1 MLPELEVPFM
11 RRAAIASSFP
21 NLAVAGL
28 MAGLSVG
35 AGLLAGCPDR
45 SISKVD
51 PLQGRVEF
59 KDIPVTVN
67 RDIDLLFL
75 VDDSPS
81 MGDKQS
87 NLADNFPEFINVLK
101 EIPGGL
107 PNVHI
112 AVVTSDMGTKGAA
125 DPAAGAG
132 IGMPGQGGCSGTGKN
147 GVMQLFGAP
156 VTGTSFISDVDDATA
171 PNGRKVNYTGKL
183 EDVFATMA
191 KAGAGGCGFEQHLEA
206 MKQALQ
212 ENLHPANAGFLR
224 PDAYLAVVIIAD
236 EDDCSLAH
244 STLLASNESGPL
256 GPLQSFRCTRF
267 GVVCDTNGTTP
278 DAMNVVNVKDKCHP
292 NEDSAYLTKISDYV
306 TFLKG
311 LKPADPSKVI
321 VAGIIGTTDHVETEL
336 RAPPGSTTKIPALA
350 HSCNYP
356 GRTGIEVADPPIRL
370 KFFLDQ
376 FPNRST
382 FATICDRNLSKA
394 LNQIGDLLKTVLGDP
409 CIEGTL
415 VGPPYECSVSS
426 VTDPGKATE
435 VETIMPKCN
444 PEDGTGATMP
454 CWHLVAEPASCPN
467 ADHLTLK
474 IEQEDMLRANNMDTH
489 VLANCV
495 TQVTDAPL

>member
-1 MLPELEVPFM
+1 M

-28 MAGLSVG
+28 VAGLSVG
-35 AGLLAGCPDR
+35 VGLLAGCPDR
-45 SISKVD
+45 SISKID

-81 MGDKQS
+81 MADKQT
-87 NLADNFPEFINVLK
+87 NLAANFPQFIKVLQT
-101 EIPGGL
+101 IPGGL

-112 AVVTSDMGTKGAA
+112 AVVTSDMGTKGAGDA
-125 DPAAGAG
+125 AAGAG
-132 IGMPGQGGCSGTGKN
+132 IGMLGQGGCSGLGKN
-147 GVMQLFGAP
+147 GEMQLFGAP
-156 VTGTSFISDVDDATA
+156 VSGGPFISDVDDATA

-183 EDVFATMA
+183 EDAFATMA

-206 MKQALQ
+206 VKQALQ
-212 ENLHPANAGFLR
+212 ENLHPTNKGFLR

-267 GVVCDTNGTTP
+267 GVLCNVNGTTS
-278 DAMNVVNVKDKCHP
+278 DTMNVVNVKDKCHP
-292 NEDSAYLTKISDYV
+292 NDDSAYLTKVSDYA

-311 LKPADPSKVI
+311 LKPDDPSKVI
-321 VAGIIGTTDHVETEL
+321 VAGIIGVPVPGMSLHVETEL
-336 RAPPGSTTKIPALA
+336 RAPPGSTTKIPALT
-350 HSCNYP
+350 HSCNYN
-356 GRTGIEVADPPIRL
+356 GATGLEVADPPIRL

-382 FATICDRNLSKA
+382 SATICQQDLSGG
-394 LNQIGDLLKTVLGDP
+394 LTQIGDLLKTVIGDP
-409 CIEGTL
+409 CIEGKL

-426 VTDPGKATE
+426 VTDPGKATQI
-435 VETIMPKCN
+435 ETIMPKCN
-444 PEDGTGATMP
+444 PEDGSGTSMP
-454 CWHLVAEPASCPN
+454 CWHVVQTDAATCPN
-467 ADHLTLK
+467 ADHLTLR
-474 IEQEDMLRANNMDTH
+474 IEHEDTLRAQNTNTH

-495 TQVTDAPL
+495 TQVTDTVP